1 MQRAELKRIFIK
13 LDGGKGAVNKD
24 QFELLL
30 MALGQNFS
38 PLEID
43 ACLADLGI
51 PAGGTVSFDLFFDW
65 WTSPVG
71 VAMKATSRPPTTAP
85 PKSAH

>member
-1 MQRAELKRIFIK
+1 MAELKRVFNK
-13 LDGGKGAVNKD
+13 LDAGKGAVNKD

-43 ACLADLGI
+43 ACLNDLGI
-51 PAGGTVSFDLFFDW
+51 PHGGTISFDLFFDW
-65 WTSPVG
+65 WTSDVG
-71 VAMKATSRPPTTAP
+71 ASIRIQSPPRTAP
-85 PKSAH
+85 PKTAH

>member
-1 MQRAELKRIFIK
+1 MQKAELKRIFIK
-13 LDGGKGAVNKD
+13 LDGGKGSVNKD

-51 PAGGTVSFDLFFDW
+51 PAGGSVAFDLFFDW

-71 VAMKATSRPPTTAP
+71 ASLRVTRPPSTAP

>member
-1 MQRAELKRIFIK
+1 MQLAELKRIFNK
-13 LDGGKGAVNKD
+13 LDGGKGVVNKD

-30 MALGQNFS
+30 MALGQSFS

-43 ACLADLGI
+43 SCLDDLGI
-51 PAGGTVSFDLFFDW
+51 PAGGTIPFDLFFDW

-71 VAMKATSRPPTTAP
+71 AAMRATRPPSTAP
-85 PKSAH
+85 PKSPAH